1 MKKVVIIEDNQV
13 IQQILKC
20 WFIDEEF
27 KVISL
32 NRIYGLRQKIDLF
45 KPDLIISD
53 TKLPAT
59 EIGDLIKVIG
69 SLKYPVIA
77 ISSTKDDDAT
87 TFATQIGAIASFTKP
102 INLIGM
108 FGFIYDHFNTNKSL
122 TKKTTQR

>member
-13 IQQILKC
+13 IQQIFKC

-27 KVISL
+27 KVIAF
-32 NRIYGLRQKIDLF
+32 NKIEGLRQKIDSF

-53 TKLPAT
+53 TMLPAT
-59 EIGDLIKVIG
+59 ATVDLIKVIG

-77 ISSTKDDDAT
+77 ISSKKDDDAT
-87 TFATQIGAIASFTKP
+87 NFATRIGAIASFAKP

-108 FGFIYDHFNTNKSL
+108 FGFIYDHFNAKSL
-122 TKKTTQR
+122 TKKTRQR